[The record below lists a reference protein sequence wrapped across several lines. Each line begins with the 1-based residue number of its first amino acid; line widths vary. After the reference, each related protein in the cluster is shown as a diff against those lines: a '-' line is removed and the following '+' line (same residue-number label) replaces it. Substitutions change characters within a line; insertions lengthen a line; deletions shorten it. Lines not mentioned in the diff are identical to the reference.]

1 MIILDAEMKC
11 CAVMKSAHVLFS
23 MPITISSLLTMESE
37 AASLEID
44 SRNVGARLQI
54 FEEKRYLLENMKK
67 SAFTLGTSG
76 ITYVLDSNYYN

>member
-1 MIILDAEMKC
+1 
-11 CAVMKSAHVLFS
+11 MKSAHVLFS

>member
-1 MIILDAEMKC
+1 
-11 CAVMKSAHVLFS
+11 MKSAHVLFS

-76 ITYVLDSNYYN
+76 ITYVLDSHYYN